1 LVQRLSISPPEAI
14 TQATEQIVGE
24 EYTQYL
30 DPTYEPDTE
39 PDISFQDA
47 EYFLTRFKPSGR
59 SN

>member
-1 LVQRLSISPPEAI
+1 VQRLRISAPEAI
-14 TQATEQIVGE
+14 TQAAEQIVGE
-24 EYTQYL
+24 EFSQYL
-30 DPTYEPDTE
+30 DPTYEPEAE